1 MIFNDRFDAAKELL
15 TKLTQYKNRDDVV
28 IVALPRGGVPIGYI
42 IAKELNLPLDIFF
55 VKKIPSPFNQE
66 VAIGAVSENGFIFLN
81 EEIVKVLNISK
92 DYIKNSINEILQ
104 KIAEKREI
112 YKIKPK
118 NLKDKVVILTDDGI
132 ATGSTALLASKAI
145 KQMGAKEVIIATPVA
160 PKDSINL
167 LKKVSNKVVT
177 LITPS
182 DFVAVGAYYKDFHQ
196 LDDKEVIKLLNQ

>member
-1 MIFNDRFDAAKELL
+1 MIFNDRFDAAKELS
-15 TKLTQYKNRDDVV
+15 TKLLQYKNRDDVIV
-28 IVALPRGGVPIGYI
+28 VALPRGGVPIGYI

-55 VKKIPSPFNQE
+55 VKKIPSPFNKE
-66 VAIGAVSENGFIFLN
+66 VAIGAVSENGSIFLN
-81 EEIVKVLNISK
+81 EEIIKVLNISK

-167 LKKVSNKVVT
+167 LKKVANKVVT

>member
-167 LKKVSNKVVT
+167 LKKVANKVVT